1 MAGVWPDIC
10 YSGHASISE
19 DRIDGQGYCGTGEG
33 AGMKDLFDPKM
44 FGLRVRGTIN
54 WTGHSMRTAAGQMQ
68 VSPATLSRVQRGYAP
83 SVEVYLRIVRWLD
96 AVDGSRP

>member
-1 MAGVWPDIC
+1 
-10 YSGHASISE
+10 
-19 DRIDGQGYCGTGEG
+19 
-33 AGMKDLFDPKM
+33 MKDLFDPKM